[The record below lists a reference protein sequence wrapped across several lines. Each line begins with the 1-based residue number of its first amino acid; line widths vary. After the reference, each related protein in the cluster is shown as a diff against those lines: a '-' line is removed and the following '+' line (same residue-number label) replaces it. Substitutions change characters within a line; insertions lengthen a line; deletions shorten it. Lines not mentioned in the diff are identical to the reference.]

1 MIDGD
6 AFVAAAAA
14 RLLTR
19 LSTHSNFQSPVIQVV
34 VGDAAE
40 TARTFLAH
48 KGILCKSPFFS
59 CALNGSFREAREN
72 TVMLPEDDPKIFSS
86 VLEYLYA
93 EEYSPRIVTRAGSR
107 KSHTQSSAF
116 ANIFGHPVPY
126 HLGSDGVIDSGSPA
140 RSDPSPLQSM
150 LNRSAPVREIEGYD
164 GTENPEQQCE
174 AALRHA
180 KIYCLAEKLGIGRL
194 QTLVLEKLKLC
205 GPVKDVLF
213 VKVAAY
219 LVENAS
225 DVDGQL
231 TEFLTPYIPGIP
243 SPPAGVAVTVF
254 E

>member
-1 MIDGD
+1 
-6 AFVAAAAA
+6 
-14 RLLTR
+14 
-19 LSTHSNFQSPVIQVV
+19 VIEIV
-34 VGDAAE
+34 VGE
-40 TARTFLAH
+40 TAPRTFRAH
-48 KGILCKSPFFS
+48 KAILCKSPFFN
-59 CALNGSFREAREN
+59 CALNGSFKEAREN
-72 TVMLPEDDPKIFSS
+72 MVKLPEDDPKIFSS
-86 VLEYLYA
+86 ILEYLYGD
-93 EEYSPRIVTRAGSR
+93 EYSPRMITRVGGR
-107 KSHTQSSAF
+107 PHPHTPSSAF

-126 HLGSDGVIDSGSPA
+126 RLGSDGVIETGSPA
-140 RSDPSPLQSM
+140 RPGSAQLQM
-150 LNRSAPVREIEGYD
+150 LNHTAPVREIEGYD

-180 KIYCLAEKLGIGRL
+180 KIYCLAEKLGIVGL

-213 VKVAAY
+213 VRVAAY

-243 SPPAGVAVTVF
+243 KPAAAVTVTVL